1 MPDPPVIVTLI
12 SDVFLAAPVEQA
24 VRAAGYRLERIERGS
39 DLEPEA
45 EPERGRVFL
54 GEPLTGR
61 GATFIRRLTEWRPAL
76 ILVELSSTT
85 IPWADWIAAVK
96 ASPATPR
103 LPGISFC
110 PPTDLSPPPPP
121 LASGSRL
128 ARRHSA
134 P

>member
-12 SDVFLAAPVEQA
+12 SDVSLAAPVEQA

-61 GATFIRRLTEWRPAL
+61 GATFIRRLTEWRPGL
-76 ILVELSSTT
+76 IPVELGSPT
-85 IPWADWIAAVK
+85 ISWADWIATVK
-96 ASPATPR
+96 ASAATRRNPSSPFGPPAYLGLR
-103 LPGISFC
+103 IRALPY
-110 PPTDLSPPPPP
+110 
-121 LASGSRL
+121 
-128 ARRHSA
+128 
-134 P
+134 